1 MSKSSI
7 HMSIKVELPK
17 DPIIKGIIR
26 SYVEQNTNYLRNSI
40 SEGNKAIATLQ
51 KQVKAMEV
59 KLNRLD
65 AQKKR

>member
-1 MSKSSI
+1 
-7 HMSIKVELPK
+7 MSIKVELPK